1 MTAKGSGPQVGLAA
15 DGLPPAEG
23 ETAGLELTG
32 WTRVAAW
39 FGAVGLIYALVC
51 GVSIMSRGFRSLSGD
66 AAQALFAFADQP
78 LVALAVGV
86 LVTVLIQS
94 STTKTAITVAA
105 VGTGALTLRHSIPL
119 ILGANIGTTVTSTIV
134 ALGFAKEPE
143 KFRRAFTGAGISDWF
158 NLLAVAIFLPIEVW
172 LHPLEHV
179 SRDLANL
186 LYGSGSSDLSSF
198 DPVRT
203 ITTPVVT
210 GVSSAA
216 GRLNDTLGPLVMIMF
231 GVLLIFVVVRYLG
244 DLLKLLMIGRASEL
258 LQRAVGR
265 NDAIAMA
272 AGTGVTIVTQSSTVT
287 NTVLVPFVGVG
298 ALTPRQLYPITL
310 GAGLGTTLTSVLAA
324 FAVTGGS
331 ASAKIG
337 LQAAFVH
344 VLFNVFSIL
353 VIFVIPIL
361 RPIPLVCAEAVANV
375 ATRHRWFAAFYMVT
389 VFLALPAL
397 VIALYA
403 IF

>member
-1 MTAKGSGPQVGLAA
+1 MTVNVSGPQVGSGAE
-15 DGLPPAEG
+15 GLPASEADA
-23 ETAGLELTG
+23 AGPPLSG

-39 FGAVGLIYALVC
+39 FGAVGLIYLLICAVN
-51 GVSIMSRGFRSLSGD
+51 IMSRGFRSLSGD
-66 AAQALFAFADQP
+66 AARSLFAFADRP

-105 VGTGALTLRHSIPL
+105 VGTGALTLHHAIPL

-158 NLLAVAIFLPIEVW
+158 NVLAVAIFLPLEIW
-172 LHPLEHV
+172 LHVLERA
-179 SRDLANL
+179 SRALANL
-186 LYGSGSSDLSSF
+186 LYGAGSSDLSSF

-203 ITTPVVT
+203 LTTPVVS
-210 GVSSAA
+210 GVSSAT
-216 GRLNDTLGPLVMIMF
+216 GRLSDTLGPLVMIML
-231 GVLLIFVVVRYLG
+231 GVLLILVVVRYLG
-244 DLLKLLMIGRASEL
+244 NLLKLLMIGRAQEW
-258 LQRAVGR
+258 LQAAVGR
-265 NDAIAMA
+265 NDAVAMA

-298 ALTPRQLYPITL
+298 ALTPRQLYPVTL

-331 ASAKIG
+331 AKIG

-344 VLFNVFSIL
+344 VLFNVFAIL
-353 VIFVIPIL
+353 VIFVIPVL
-361 RPIPLVCAEAVANV
+361 RPIPLRCAEAVANV
-375 ATRHRWFAAFYMVT
+375 ATRHKWFAGVYIVGL
-389 VFLALPAL
+389 FLLLPAL
-397 VIALYA
+397 IIALYA

>member
-1 MTAKGSGPQVGLAA
+1 MTTQVSGPQIGLAA
-15 DGLPPAEG
+15 GDVPASEAEG
-23 ETAGLELTG
+23 AGPELSG

-39 FGAVGLIYALVC
+39 LGAAGLIYLLVC
-51 GVSIMSRGFRSLSGD
+51 AVSIMGRGFRSLSED
-66 AAQALFAFADQP
+66 AARSLFAFADRP

-119 ILGANIGTTVTSTIV
+119 ILGANIGTTVTCTIV

-158 NLLAVAIFLPIEVW
+158 NVLAVAIFLP
-172 LHPLEHV
+172 LEIWFHLLERA
-179 SRDLANL
+179 SRALANL
-186 LYGSGSSDLSSF
+186 LYGAGSSDLSSF

-203 ITTPVVT
+203 LTRPVVT
-210 GVSSAA
+210 AVSSVT
-216 GRLNDTLGPLVMIMF
+216 GRLSDTLGPLVMIMF
-231 GVLLIFVVVRYLG
+231 GVLLILVVVRYLG
-244 DLLKLLMIGRASEL
+244 NVLKLLMIGRAREW
-258 LQRAVGR
+258 LQAAVGR
-265 NDAIAMA
+265 NDAVAMA
-272 AGTGVTIVTQSSTVT
+272 AGTGATIITQSSTVT

-298 ALTPRQLYPITL
+298 ALTPRQLYPLTL

-331 ASAKIG
+331 AKIG

-344 VLFNVFSIL
+344 VLFNVFAIL
-353 VIFVIPIL
+353 VIFGIPVL
-361 RPIPLVCAEAVANV
+361 RPIPLRCAEAVANV
-375 ATRHRWFAAFYMVT
+375 ATRHKWFAGVYIVAL
-389 VFLALPAL
+389 FLLLPAL
-397 VIALYA
+397 IIALYA
-403 IF
+403 IL